1 MKDLKYKFD
10 EVESCE
16 CIGDF
21 EDEYV
26 YDIEVNNDTHTF
38 IANDILVHNSLY
50 MSYDKLLQS
59 IIGIEDMSVRDKL
72 DIIVGINEKFLN
84 QHNKK
89 YMEEYYASR
98 HVKSIHDFELE
109 TVNLSGLWLD
119 VKKRYCQLLL
129 WKDGKYFDMDSLP
142 MKVKGLEMT
151 KSSYPK
157 CVREGLK
164 RVVRSVLETTQ
175 DTNLWEKIN
184 QLVQREKQKFNQAD
198 IEDICASQGVNGY
211 TKYIID
217 KDGFETSKGAHAQVI
232 DKTGTILYTAMKCPS
247 NVRALGTYNTLRE
260 AHQLKGDPIYG
271 GKCKI
276 YIYKSPIKTRNKN
289 NTDPYVF
296 AFQAHN
302 YPKWAEEYAPIDREA
317 MFQKYFLDPLN
328 RICSESMKMKPFKL
342 DGSRDINLFD
352 DLW

>member
-1 MKDLKYKFD
+1 MKELQYKFD

-26 YDIEVNNDTHTF
+26 YDIEVNDDTHTF

-72 DIIVGINEKFLN
+72 DIIVGINTKFLN

-89 YMEEYYASR
+89 CMEDYYASR

-129 WKDGKYFDMDSLP
+129 WKDGKYFDEDSLP

-157 CVREGLK
+157 FVREGLK
-164 RVVRSVLETTQ
+164 RVVRSILETT
-175 DTNLWEKIN
+175 DNTNLWDKVNI
-184 QLVQREKQKFNQAD
+184 LVQQEKQKFNQAD

-211 TKYIID
+211 TKYIISED
-217 KDGFETSKGAHAQVI
+217 EYKRSNGAHVQLL
-232 DKTGTILYTAMKCPS
+232 DRNGTMLYTAMKCPV
-247 NVRALGTYNTLRE
+247 NVRALGAYNVLRE
-260 AHQLKGDPIYG
+260 SHQLKGDPIYG

-276 YIYKSPIKTRNKN
+276 YIYKSPHKSPNKGKC
-289 NTDPYVF
+289 DPYVF
-296 AFQAHN
+296 AFQSHN
-302 YPKWAEEYAPIDREA
+302 YPRWADEYAPIDRGA

-328 RICSESMKMKPFKL
+328 RICGESMGMKPFKL
-342 DGSRDINLFD
+342 DGSKEMCLFD
-352 DLW
+352 EL

>member
-1 MKDLKYKFD
+1 MENLKYKFD
-10 EVESCE
+10 EIESCE
-16 CIGDF
+16 CIGNF
-21 EDEYV
+21 ENEYV
-26 YDIEVNNDTHTF
+26 YDIEMSDDTHTF
-38 IANDILVHNSLY
+38 IGNNILVHNSLY
-50 MSYDKLLQS
+50 MSYDNLLKS

-72 DIIVGINEKFLN
+72 EIIVGINEKFLN

-157 CVREGLK
+157 FVRESLK
-164 RVVRSVLETTQ
+164 RVVRSVLETS
-175 DTNLWEKIN
+175 DNTNLWDKIN
-184 QLVQREKQKFNQAD
+184 ILVQQEKQKFYQAD
-198 IEDICASQGVNGY
+198 LEDICASQGINGY

-217 KDGFETSKGAHAQVI
+217 KEEFESSKGAHTQVL
-232 DKTGTILYTAMKCPS
+232 DKSGTILYTAMKCPA
-247 NVRALGTYNTLRE
+247 NVRALGTYNALRE

-276 YIYKSPIKTRNKN
+276 YIYKSPNRISDKG
-289 NTDPYVF
+289 DPYMF
-296 AFQAHN
+296 AFQARN
-302 YPKWAEEYAPIDREA
+302 YPKWADEYAPIDKDA

-328 RICSESMKMKPFKL
+328 RICGESMKLKPFKL
-342 DGSRDINLFD
+342 DGSKELSLFD
-352 DLW
+352 ELW

>member
-1 MKDLKYKFD
+1 MKEYKFD
-10 EVESCE
+10 EIESCE
-16 CIGDF
+16 CIGNF

-26 YDIEVNNDTHTF
+26 YDVEIADDTHTF
-38 IANDILVHNSLY
+38 IGNDILVHNSLY

-59 IIGIEDMSVRDKL
+59 IIGIEDMSSRDKL

-89 YMEEYYASR
+89 YIEDYYASR
-98 HVKSIHDFELE
+98 YVKSIHDFELE

-129 WKDGKYFDMDSLP
+129 WKDGKYFDTDSLP

-157 CVREGLK
+157 FVRESLK
-164 RVVRSVLETTQ
+164 RVVRSILETT
-175 DTNLWEKIN
+175 DNTNLWTKTN
-184 QLVQREKQKFNQAD
+184 QLVQQEKIKFNQAD
-198 IEDICASQGVNGY
+198 IEDICASQGINGY

-217 KDGFETSKGAHAQVI
+217 ENKFNTSKGAHSQII
-232 DKTGTILYTAMKCPS
+232 DKAGTILYTAMKCPA

-260 AHQLKGDPIYG
+260 AHHLKGDPIYG

-276 YIYKSPIKTRNKN
+276 YIYKDPNKTRSKAKG
-289 NTDPYVF
+289 DPCMF
-296 AFQAHN
+296 AFQSHN
-302 YPKWAEEYAPIDREA
+302 YPSWAEEYAPIDREA

-328 RICSESMKMKPFKL
+328 RICSESMGLKPFKL
-342 DGSRDINLFD
+342 DGSFEIDLFGNLC
-352 DLW
+352 

>member
-1 MKDLKYKFD
+1 MEKYKFD

-16 CIGDF
+16 CIGNF
-21 EDEYV
+21 ENEYV
-26 YDIEVNNDTHTF
+26 YDVEMSDDTHTF

-50 MSYDKLLQS
+50 MSYDRLLQS
-59 IIGIEDMSVRDKL
+59 ILNIEDMPMQDKL
-72 DIIVGINEKFLN
+72 NIIVGINEKFLN

-89 YMEEYYASR
+89 FMDEYYASR

-129 WKDGKYFDMDSLP
+129 WKDGKYFDLDSLP

-157 CVREGLK
+157 FVREGLK
-164 RVVRSVLETTQ
+164 RVVRSILETT
-175 DTNLWEKIN
+175 DSTNLWDKIN
-184 QLVQREKQKFNQAD
+184 ILVQQEKQKFNQAD
-198 IEDICASQGVNGY
+198 IEDICSSCGVNGY

-217 KDGFETSKGAHAQVI
+217 EQEFNTSNGAHMQVL
-232 DKTGTILYTAMKCPS
+232 DNENTILYTAMKCPV
-247 NVRALGTYNTLRE
+247 NVRALGTYNALRE
-260 AHQLKGDPIYG
+260 AHKLPGDPIYG

-276 YIYKSPIKTRNKN
+276 YIFKTPNKFYN
-289 NTDPYVF
+289 ESKDPYAF
-296 AFQAHN
+296 AFQSHN
-302 YPKWAEEYAPIDREA
+302 YPKWADKYAPIDRDA

-328 RICSESMKMKPFKL
+328 RICGESMGLNPFKL
-342 DGSRDINLFD
+342 DGSKELNLFG
-352 DLW
+352 W